1 MKAIVAAANQTPTR
15 PKTAKVLRHQL
26 IETKP
31 ETDDV
36 PLHVIYEI
44 LDLTCEQEE
53 EIHNLIT

>member
-44 LDLTCEQEE
+44 LDLTCE
-53 EIHNLIT
+53 